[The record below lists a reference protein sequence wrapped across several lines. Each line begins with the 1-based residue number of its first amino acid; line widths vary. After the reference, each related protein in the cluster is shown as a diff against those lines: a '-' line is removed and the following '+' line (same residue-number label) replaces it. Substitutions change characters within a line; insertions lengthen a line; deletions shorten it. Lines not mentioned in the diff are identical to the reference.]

1 MLINKR
7 RFSESPFIDFFRG
20 NELDESNEENRCS
33 FLRKAL
39 LIDLALPK
47 FLGLDVIEMA
57 PLKDEET
64 LHNYLRRH
72 FEKVS
77 KDNARQFAELKAVIK
92 VDVVPVMPSSE
103 GSKNQ
108 NRN

>member
-33 FLRKAL
+33 FLRRAL
-39 LIDLALPK
+39 LIDFALPK
-47 FLGLDVIEMA
+47 FLGLDVIKMA
-57 PLKDEET
+57 PLKDDET

-77 KDNARQFAELKAVIK
+77 KDNARQLAQLKVVTK
-92 VDVVPVMPSSE
+92 VDVVPAMPSSE
-103 GSKNQ
+103 GSES
-108 NRN
+108 